1 MNTKKHLDTI
11 SYILSAFED
20 KSDIADLLLDVCT
33 KKELEDI
40 YQRFV
45 VAQMLK
51 DGLTFAQIE
60 KLTGISS
67 TTITRVNK
75 CLKNGKGYNKM
86 FDKYHLT
93 IDYGD

>member
-1 MNTKKHLDTI
+1 DTI